1 MVPYDGT
8 ASAFSCASFIR
19 IALTFVLFVAV
30 AITANPP
37 ALHEEPE
44 EAINY
49 YSVATNQKIPH
60 KFPAGPAVTRG
71 YDPPEKRW
79 QSGHRGVDLQAV
91 AGQEITAS
99 ADGEV
104 YFAGVIAGRPSTS
117 IMHADGIRT
126 TYQPVRALVAKGDPI
141 RQGEVI
147 GILEEPAEFNETG
160 LHWGAL
166 RGKDYLNPLDLIE
179 RREIVLK
186 PV

>member
-1 MVPYDGT
+1 
-8 ASAFSCASFIR
+8 
-19 IALTFVLFVAV
+19 
-30 AITANPP
+30 
-37 ALHEEPE
+37 
-44 EAINY
+44 
-49 YSVATNQKIPH
+49 
-60 KFPAGPAVTRG
+60 
-71 YDPPEKRW
+71 
-79 QSGHRGVDLQAV
+79 
-91 AGQEITAS
+91 
-99 ADGEV
+99 
-104 YFAGVIAGRPSTS
+104 
-117 IMHADGIRT
+117 MHADGIRT